1 MNMYTIGV
9 LKSREKGVK
18 KVFDEI
24 MAENVPNMKKE
35 TNSHVHETQR
45 ILNKMN
51 AKRPTP
57 KLITFKMAKV
67 KDRILK
73 VAKEKLS
80 HVKGNPNKT
89 IS

>member
-1 MNMYTIGV
+1 MNMHTIGV
-9 LKSREKGVK
+9 LRSREKGVK

-24 MAENVPNMKKE
+24 MAENVPNMKRE
-35 TNSHVHETQR
+35 TNSHVHKTQR

-57 KLITFKMAKV
+57 KLIIFKMAKV
-67 KDRILK
+67 KDRTLK

-80 HVKGNPNKT
+80 HVKGNPNKA